1 MWSFSNIMKK
11 SFTGTLRNLQPGDV
25 ITRIYDTQGN
35 IVCCVCIDVEI
46 TVPSAEGNKKWA
58 ISSITGNEFIF
69 SSSKLLVDYDREFI
83 SEY

>member
-11 SFTGTLRNLQPGDV
+11 SFTGTLRNLKTGDI
-25 ITRIYDTQGN
+25 ITRLYDARGN

-46 TVPSAEGNKKWA
+46 TVPSAKGDKWA
-58 ISSITGNEFIF
+58 ISSITGDEFIF

>member
-25 ITRIYDTQGN
+25 ITAIYDARGN

-46 TVPSAEGNKKWA
+46 TVPSAEGDKWT
-58 ISSITGNEFIF
+58 ISSITGDEYIF
-69 SSSKLLVDYDREFI
+69 SSSKLLIDYDREFI

>member
-11 SFTGTLRNLQPGDV
+11 SFTGTLRNLKTGDI
-25 ITRIYDTQGN
+25 ITRLYDTQGN
-35 IVCCVCIDVEI
+35 IVCYVCIDVEI
-46 TVPSAEGNKKWA
+46 TVPSAEGDKWA
-58 ISSITGNEFIF
+58 ISSITGDEFIF